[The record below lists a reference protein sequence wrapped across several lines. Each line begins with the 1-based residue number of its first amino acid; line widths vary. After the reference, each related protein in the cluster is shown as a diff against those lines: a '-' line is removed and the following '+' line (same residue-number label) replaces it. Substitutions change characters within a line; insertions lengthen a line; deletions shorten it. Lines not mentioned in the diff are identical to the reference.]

1 VSSNAVA
8 ALAEAV
14 AAAGGPTAELAALCA
29 AVAVANDGAVE
40 AEWRQVFPADRR
52 SLAGAA
58 AAADLAA
65 ATSAE
70 PSWRSAARPCVYAA
84 AQLGTPT
91 LQGLL
96 SAGRVAGRLAAGDAP
111 TGAGVGDP
119 LADVLRDVAAATDAL
134 RTLDPGRG
142 PAVLPDR
149 PVDPYAVPPAETAPV
164 ASAQQGAPVPPSAE
178 AEPPR
183 TLEEL
188 LGELDELVGLDEV
201 KAEVHAQA
209 QLLRVAGLRRDA
221 GLRSAD
227 ITRHLVFVG
236 NPGTGK
242 TTVARLVAEIYRATG
257 VLPTGH
263 LVEVDRSELV
273 AGYVGQTAI
282 KTAQV
287 IDSAVGGVLFIDEA
301 YALADDDFG
310 SEAVETLVKGMED
323 HREDLVVIV
332 AGYPAPMEQF
342 VSVNPG
348 LRSRFRKTITFADYS
363 IDELVA
369 IFDSMATKADYSP
382 TEACRTRLRELAAVE
397 ERNEGFGNARWVR
410 GRLETAMVNAAW
422 RLRDVEQPTVEQL
435 RHLEPDDLTDTV
447 HPAPD
452 TEPARASHHGAGVR
466 EATDSPGV
474 DADAAPDA
482 DVPADVP
489 AGEPGTTPE
498 RT

>member
-8 ALAEAV
+8 ALSEAV
-14 AAAGGPTAELAALCA
+14 VAAGGPTSVLAELCA
-29 AVAVANDGAVE
+29 AVAVSNDGGAE
-40 AEWRQVFPADRR
+40 AEWRLVFPDESR
-52 SLAGAA
+52 SLAVAA
-58 AAADLAA
+58 GMADLVAA
-65 ATSAE
+65 SGADPA
-70 PSWRSAARPCVYAA
+70 WRALARPCVYAA
-84 AQLGTPT
+84 AQLGSPT
-91 LQGLL
+91 LESLL
-96 SAGRVAGRLAAGDAP
+96 SAGRVAGRLA
-111 TGAGVGDP
+111 VGDTPAERAGADP
-119 LADVLRDVAAATDAL
+119 LTDVLGELARVSDGL
-134 RTLDPGRG
+134 GTLSS
-142 PAVLPDR
+142 
-149 PVDPYAVPPAETAPV
+149 PPA
-164 ASAQQGAPVPPSAE
+164 PSATSPGATTVADTAQTASPAPRVPE
-178 AEPPR
+178 EPPR
-183 TLEEL
+183 SLDEL
-188 LGELDELVGLDEV
+188 LAELDELVGLAEV

-221 GLRSAD
+221 GLRTAE

-342 VSVNPG
+342 VAVNPG

-363 IDELVA
+363 IDELVE
-369 IFDSMATKADYSP
+369 IFDRMATKADYSP
-382 TEACRTRLRELAAVE
+382 TEACRDRLRELALVE
-397 ERNEGFGNARWVR
+397 EKDEGFGNARWVR

-422 RLRDVEQPTVEQL
+422 RLREVDEPSLEQL
-435 RHLEPDDLTDTV
+435 RHLEPADL
-447 HPAPD
+447 
-452 TEPARASHHGAGVR
+452 
-466 EATDSPGV
+466 V
-474 DADAAPDA
+474 DAPHHRLDP
-482 DVPADVP
+482 
-489 AGEPGTTPE
+489 TPE
-498 RT
+498 TA

>member
-1 VSSNAVA
+1 M
-8 ALAEAV
+8 
-14 AAAGGPTAELAALCA
+14 
-29 AVAVANDGAVE
+29 
-40 AEWRQVFPADRR
+40 
-52 SLAGAA
+52 
-58 AAADLAA
+58 
-65 ATSAE
+65 
-70 PSWRSAARPCVYAA
+70 
-84 AQLGTPT
+84 
-91 LQGLL
+91 
-96 SAGRVAGRLAAGDAP
+96 
-111 TGAGVGDP
+111 
-119 LADVLRDVAAATDAL
+119 
-134 RTLDPGRG
+134 
-142 PAVLPDR
+142 
-149 PVDPYAVPPAETAPV
+149 
-164 ASAQQGAPVPPSAE
+164 
-178 AEPPR
+178 
-183 TLEEL
+183 
-188 LGELDELVGLDEV
+188 

-221 GLRSAD
+221 GLATSD

-363 IDELVA
+363 VDELGG
-369 IFDSMATKADYSP
+369 DLRPDGGQGRLHPHRRLPRADCRALSLD
-382 TEACRTRLRELAAVE
+382 EARD
-397 ERNEGFGNARWVR
+397 EGFGNARWVR
-410 GRLETAMVNAAW
+410 GRLGDGDGQR
-422 RLRDVEQPTVEQL
+422 RL
-435 RHLEPDDLTDTV
+435 
-447 HPAPD
+447 A
-452 TEPARASHHGAGVR
+452 PARRRGPFGRRNS
-466 EATDSPGV
+466 ATSRRP
-474 DADAAPDA
+474 
-482 DVPADVP
+482 
-489 AGEPGTTPE
+489 T
-498 RT
+498 

>member
-1 VSSNAVA
+1 MH
-8 ALAEAV
+8 
-14 AAAGGPTAELAALCA
+14 G
-29 AVAVANDGAVE
+29 
-40 AEWRQVFPADRR
+40 R
-52 SLAGAA
+52 
-58 AAADLAA
+58 AA
-65 ATSAE
+65 ATA
-70 PSWRSAARPCVYAA
+70 PQAWRAAARPCIYAA

-96 SAGRVAGRLAAGDAP
+96 SAGRPPGRLAAGEVPSASSC
-111 TGAGVGDP
+111 GDP
-119 LADVLRDVAAATDAL
+119 LADVLQDVAAATDAL

-142 PAVLPDR
+142 SASTAPR
-149 PVDPYAVPPAETAPV
+149 PTDPYAVPSGPGAAVAGQVPPV
-164 ASAQQGAPVPPSAE
+164 GAPPAE

-183 TLEEL
+183 SLEEL
-188 LGELDELVGLDEV
+188 LAELDELVGLQEV

-221 GLRSAD
+221 GLATTD

-363 IDELVA
+363 IEELVA
-369 IFDSMATKADYSP
+369 IFDSMASKADYTPSD
-382 TEACRTRLRELAAVE
+382 ACRDRLRELAGDE
-397 ERNEGFGNARWVR
+397 ERTEGFGNARWVR

-422 RLRDVEQPTVEQL
+422 RLRDVDAPTVDQL
-435 RHLEPDDLTDTV
+435 RHLEPTDLTDAVPDPGGTGTV
-447 HPAPD
+447 GPSDDGPGVSEPTASPSPSPDAAHEAD
-452 TEPARASHHGAGVR
+452 TERVVPHQPS
-466 EATDSPGV
+466 
-474 DADAAPDA
+474 
-482 DVPADVP
+482 DV
-489 AGEPGTTPE
+489 TPE

>member
-1 VSSNAVA
+1 MSSNAVA

-14 AAAGGPTAELAALCA
+14 TAAGGPTAELAALCA
-29 AVAVANDGAVE
+29 AVAVANDGPVE
-40 AEWRQVFPADRR
+40 AEWRQVFPDDRR
-52 SLAGAA
+52 SMAA
-58 AAADLAA
+58 AAGAADLAA
-65 ATSAE
+65 AARADAG
-70 PSWRSAARPCVYAA
+70 WRSAARPCVYAA

-96 SAGRVAGRLAAGDAP
+96 SAGRVAGRLSVGDVP
-111 TGAGVGDP
+111 SGSPGSDP
-119 LADVLRDVAAATDAL
+119 LADVLTGMAAVTDSL
-134 RTLDPGRG
+134 RALDPSRPGLTGAPTQPGPPPSSG
-142 PAVLPDR
+142 PAAGTAAVATGPD
-149 PVDPYAVPPAETAPV
+149 PTPPAE
-164 ASAQQGAPVPPSAE
+164 PPT
-178 AEPPR
+178 PPR
-183 TLEEL
+183 SLDEL
-188 LGELDELVGLDEV
+188 LAELDELVGLTEV

-221 GLRSAD
+221 GLRTAD

-257 VLPTGH
+257 VLPTGQ

-342 VSVNPG
+342 VAVNPG
-348 LRSRFRKTITFADYS
+348 LRSRFRKTITFADYAVH
-363 IDELVA
+363 ELVA
-369 IFDSMATKADYSP
+369 IFESMAAKADYTPSD
-382 TEACRTRLRELAAVE
+382 ECRDRLRELAGAE

-422 RLRDVEQPTVEQL
+422 RLREIDDPTIEQL
-435 RHLEPDDLTDTV
+435 RQLEPSDLTDAV
-447 HPAPD
+447 HPPSTPAPEAD
-452 TEPARASHHGAGVR
+452 DQP
-466 EATDSPGV
+466 ATD
-474 DADAAPDA
+474 DADDA
-482 DVPADVP
+482 DTLDTADPADDGRVP
-489 AGEPGTTPE
+489 TPE
-498 RT
+498 PT

>member
-1 VSSNAVA
+1 MSSSNAVA

-14 AAAGGPTAELAALCA
+14 AAAGGPSPALAELCATVALSNDGGA
-29 AVAVANDGAVE
+29 ETAWREVFPDEQRSMAVA
-40 AEWRQVFPADRR
+40 
-52 SLAGAA
+52 AGM
-58 AAADLAA
+58 ADLLAA
-65 ATSAE
+65 SGADE
-70 PSWRSAARPCVYAA
+70 RWRRLARPCVYAA
-84 AQLGTPT
+84 AQLGNPT
-91 LQGLL
+91 LESLL

-111 TGAGVGDP
+111 TGGTEPLTAVLDDLARVTDRLGGLGGPTVGGTS
-119 LADVLRDVAAATDAL
+119 AVAATAE
-134 RTLDPGRG
+134 PGT
-142 PAVLPDR
+142 PA
-149 PVDPYAVPPAETAPV
+149 AAPV
-164 ASAQQGAPVPPSAE
+164 E

-183 TLEEL
+183 TLDEL
-188 LGELDELVGLDEV
+188 LAELDELIGLAEV

-221 GLRSAD
+221 GLATSD

-363 IDELVA
+363 VDELVA
-369 IFDSMATKADYSP
+369 IFDQMAGKADYTP
-382 TEACRTRLRELAAVE
+382 TDECRDRLRDLAIAE
-397 ERNEGFGNARWVR
+397 ERNEGFGNARWAR

-422 RLRDVEQPTVEQL
+422 RLRDVDAPSVEDL
-435 RHLEPDDLTDTV
+435 RHLEPADLTDG
-447 HPAPD
+447 PR
-452 TEPARASHHGAGVR
+452 EP
-466 EATDSPGV
+466 
-474 DADAAPDA
+474 
-482 DVPADVP
+482 
-489 AGEPGTTPE
+489 TPE
-498 RT
+498 PT

>member
-1 VSSNAVA
+1 MSSNAVA
-8 ALAEAV
+8 ALTEAV
-14 AAAGGPTAELAALCA
+14 AAAGGPTSVLAELCA
-29 AVAVANDGAVE
+29 AVAVSNDGGAE
-40 AEWRQVFPADRR
+40 AEWRLVFPDESR
-52 SLAGAA
+52 SLAVAA
-58 AAADLAA
+58 GMADLVAA
-65 ATSAE
+65 SGADPA
-70 PSWRSAARPCVYAA
+70 WRALARPCVYAA
-84 AQLGTPT
+84 AQLGSPT
-91 LQGLL
+91 LESLL
-96 SAGRVAGRLAAGDAP
+96 SAGRVAGRLA
-111 TGAGVGDP
+111 VGDTPADRPRPDP
-119 LADVLRDVAAATDAL
+119 LTDVLGELARVSDGL
-134 RTLDPGRG
+134 GTL
-142 PAVLPDR
+142 
-149 PVDPYAVPPAETAPV
+149 
-164 ASAQQGAPVPPSAE
+164 ASPQAPSATSPGATTVADTAQTASPAPMVPE
-178 AEPPR
+178 EPPR
-183 TLEEL
+183 SLDEL
-188 LGELDELVGLDEV
+188 LAELDELVGLAEV

-221 GLRSAD
+221 GLRTAE

-342 VSVNPG
+342 VAVNPG

-363 IDELVA
+363 IDELVE
-369 IFDSMATKADYSP
+369 IFDRMATKADYSP
-382 TEACRTRLRELAAVE
+382 TEACRDRLRELALVE
-397 ERNEGFGNARWVR
+397 EKDEGFGNARWVR

-422 RLRDVEQPTVEQL
+422 RLREVDEPSLEQL
-435 RHLEPDDLTDTV
+435 RHLEPTDL
-447 HPAPD
+447 
-452 TEPARASHHGAGVR
+452 
-466 EATDSPGV
+466 V
-474 DADAAPDA
+474 DAPHHRLDP
-482 DVPADVP
+482 
-489 AGEPGTTPE
+489 TPE
-498 RT
+498 TA

>member
-1 VSSNAVA
+1 MSGNAVA

-14 AAAGGPTAELAALCA
+14 AAAGGPTPALAALCA
-29 AVAVANDGAVE
+29 VAAVANSGE
-40 AEWRQVFPADRR
+40 AEAQWREVFPDERR

-58 AAADLAA
+58 AAADLDAA
-65 ATSAE
+65 ATAE
-70 PSWRSAARPCVYAA
+70 AGWRARARPCVYAA
-84 AQLGTPT
+84 AQLGTPS
-91 LQGLL
+91 LGSLL
-96 SAGRVAGRLAAGDAP
+96 SAGRVAGRLAAGDVPAEAS
-111 TGAGVGDP
+111 GQDP
-119 LADVLRDVAAATDAL
+119 LAAVLTDIAAVTDQLGALGRPGGSGGAAATD
-134 RTLDPGRG
+134 PF
-142 PAVLPDR
+142 
-149 PVDPYAVPPAETAPV
+149 AVPVPGTPGAAAPAATAT
-164 ASAQQGAPVPPSAE
+164 AE
-178 AEPPR
+178 GPTPAAAEPEKPPR
-183 TLEEL
+183 SLEEL
-188 LGELDELVGLDEV
+188 LAELDELVGLAEV

-221 GLRSAD
+221 GLRTSD

-332 AGYPAPMEQF
+332 AGYPVPMEGF

-363 IDELVA
+363 LDELVA
-369 IFDSMATKADYSP
+369 IFEQMAAKADYTP
-382 TEACRTRLRELAAVE
+382 TDECCGRLRELAEAE
-397 ERNEGFGNARWVR
+397 GHAEGFGNARWVR
-410 GRLETAMVNAAW
+410 SRLETAMVNAAW
-422 RLRDVEQPTVEQL
+422 RLRDVDAPTVDEL
-435 RHLEPDDLTDTV
+435 RHLEPADLVDTPRDPQGTAGRDEGTLGV
-447 HPAPD
+447 SEPTASD
-452 TEPARASHHGAGVR
+452 TEVDDAALQPAEPAS
-466 EATDSPGV
+466 P
-474 DADAAPDA
+474 ADATS
-482 DVPADVP
+482 
-489 AGEPGTTPE
+489 EPT
-498 RT
+498 

>member
-1 VSSNAVA
+1 VSGNAVA

-14 AAAGGPTAELAALCA
+14 TAAGGPTAELAALCA
-29 AVAVANDGAVE
+29 AVAVANDGPVE
-40 AEWRQVFPADRR
+40 AEWRQVFPAERR
-52 SLAGAA
+52 SLPGAA
-58 AAADLAA
+58 AAADLAVASA
-65 ATSAE
+65 ADPA
-70 PSWRSAARPCVYAA
+70 WRRAARPCVYAA

-96 SAGRVAGRLAAGDAP
+96 SAGRVAGRLAAGDVP
-111 TGAGVGDP
+111 SGSGGDA
-119 LADVLRDVAAATDAL
+119 LADVLDNVAATTDAL
-134 RTLDPGRG
+134 RSLGGGGTPTPRA
-142 PAVLPDR
+142 PTV
-149 PVDPYAVPPAETAPV
+149 PVDPLAVDPTGRPAAAAGNGGSVQATP
-164 ASAQQGAPVPPSAE
+164 E

-183 TLEEL
+183 SLDEL
-188 LGELDELVGLDEV
+188 LAELDELVGLGEV
-201 KAEVHAQA
+201 KTEVHAQA
-209 QLLRVAGLRRDA
+209 QLLRIAGLRRDA
-221 GLRSAD
+221 GLRTAD

-369 IFDSMATKADYSP
+369 IFDSMAEASDYTP
-382 TEACRTRLRELAAVE
+382 TDGCRTRLRELATAE
-397 ERNEGFGNARWVR
+397 ERTDGFGNARWVR

-422 RLRDVEQPTVEQL
+422 RLRDVEEPSIDEL
-435 RHLEPDDLTDTV
+435 RHLEPTDLTDAL
-447 HPAPD
+447 H
-452 TEPARASHHGAGVR
+452 
-466 EATDSPGV
+466 
-474 DADAAPDA
+474 
-482 DVPADVP
+482 
-489 AGEPGTTPE
+489 EPGAPVTEAHVDPPASGGDTAAADHDQLEPTPE
-498 RT
+498 PT